1 MERFMREV
9 AQMAAAQIETEL
21 LSVSVGVL
29 TVKEKNYKNFDEML
43 LKADKALYVAKM
55 NGGSQ
60 YFCYQDTPPEKREYA
75 GADLKQLKQLMEQE
89 NDWQKQMEDVCPEM
103 ENISELLKQSESG
116 ETRTLQLLLF
126 TMSENN
132 ENVTVEERERVMTLL
147 ERAIVLS
154 IRNEDISIKY
164 SSTQRLVLL
173 NIQQSEEAKVI
184 VDKIMKEFFKMYDKK
199 EVSVYYDME
208 EITLEA

>member
-9 AQMAAAQIETEL
+9 AQMAAAQNETEL

-103 ENISELLKQSESG
+103 ENISKLLKQSESG

>member
-1 MERFMREV
+1 
-9 AQMAAAQIETEL
+9 
-21 LSVSVGVL
+21 
-29 TVKEKNYKNFDEML
+29 
-43 LKADKALYVAKM
+43 
-55 NGGSQ
+55 
-60 YFCYQDTPPEKREYA
+60 
-75 GADLKQLKQLMEQE
+75 
-89 NDWQKQMEDVCPEM
+89 
-103 ENISELLKQSESG
+103 
-116 ETRTLQLLLF
+116 
-126 TMSENN
+126 
-132 ENVTVEERERVMTLL
+132 MTLL